1 MEVLV
6 SLGGEIVVDSQV
18 DSLDINTSTKD
29 IGGDTDSLLEL
40 LELLVSGN
48 SLLLGNTRV
57 HRGTGESVSI
67 EDLRQAVSSRG
78 RLDEDDNLVELE
90 VVEQVAEL
98 SVLGLLLNVDIVLLE
113 TVQGQLSF
121 VVHKNLQRRRH
132 ELLADGSDLL
142 GQGGGKHHHLLLSG
156 GHSENLLDISSHINL
171 VEDLVTLIDDKGLD
185 VAESQVLVSDQGVQS
200 AGGSDNDV
208 GGGLLV
214 LDQLNVLLD
223 GGTSIEDGGLDVG
236 QVLGESGVLV
246 HDLVGQLS
254 GVTQNDNGALA
265 GHGLQLLQGGENENG
280 GLTHTGL
287 GLTENVSSKNGL
299 GDTHLLDCVRKN
311 NVAFV
316 V

>member
-67 EDLRQAVSSRG
+67 EDLRQAVSSGG
-78 RLDEDDNLVELE
+78 RLDEYDNLVELE